1 MIHLPKPNSKKYSLS
16 YGPSQK
22 CKTPLQDSNLYTAFE
37 KAINPFVFNNK
48 YVLEVNSKN
57 AILSMMAKDSKARLV
72 ILHNPNKH
80 QNEILK
86 RVLIDNR
93 MDEFVKVMDHKID
106 LTNFVEFKNELGR
119 IIFTF
124 EVWYKHYKE
133 FIKEK
138 EDFDEIFIEWQSKLK
153 EAVEQRRMLRDRI
166 ERKDVMFENDEDF
179 DIESSTEAV
188 SSFDTPSS
196 LESIEDEVEEEEFE
210 NTNSVE
216 NRLSFT
222 ENGRKIDHSSLII
235 LGLTNKL
242 SHKILNPH
250 LLLKILHLMI
260 RQKPTVISQTKSK
273 PMNRHTIFCLYI
285 FKNLHRFFW

>member
-1 MIHLPKPNSKKYSLS
+1 MNHLPKPNSKKYSLS

-57 AILSMMAKDSKARLV
+57 AILSMMAKNAKARLV
-72 ILHNPNKH
+72 ILHNPNKQ

-93 MDEFVKVMDHKID
+93 MDEFIKVMDYKIE
-106 LTNFVEFKNELGR
+106 LTNFIEFKNELGR

-138 EDFDEIFIEWQSKLK
+138 EDFDEIFIEWEYELK
-153 EAVEQRRMLRDRI
+153 AAVEQRRMLRERI
-166 ERKDVMFENDEDF
+166 ERKDLMFENNEESEV
-179 DIESSTEAV
+179 ESSTETE

-196 LESIEDEVEEEEFE
+196 LESIEEEEEEFE
-210 NTNSVE
+210 NLYSVE

-222 ENGRKIDHSSLII
+222 GN
-235 LGLTNKL
+235 
-242 SHKILNPH
+242 
-250 LLLKILHLMI
+250 
-260 RQKPTVISQTKSK
+260 
-273 PMNRHTIFCLYI
+273 
-285 FKNLHRFFW
+285 